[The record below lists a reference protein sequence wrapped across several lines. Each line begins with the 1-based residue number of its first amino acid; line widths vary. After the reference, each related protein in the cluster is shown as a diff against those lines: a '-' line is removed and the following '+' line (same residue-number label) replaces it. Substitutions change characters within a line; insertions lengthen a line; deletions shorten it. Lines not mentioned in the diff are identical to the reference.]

1 MNTSVKKLACEGAL
15 ALLACWFIAANAAA
29 EGAKSETRS
38 SPVSVTW
45 TDPQNFSDT
54 KSDPSHRPIRTD
66 WIEILASHLK
76 SRAARRLQPGQHLT
90 VTFADI
96 QRAGRVEPWRGPG
109 MDSVRIIKNIYPP
122 SIDLNFSLT
131 DANGKVLDSGDR
143 KLRDVGFLSRATP
156 FRDAQLQY
164 EKRLLDDW
172 VNREFPRNKQTT

>member
-1 MNTSVKKLACEGAL
+1 MKLAIKQLACGGAL
-15 ALLACWFIAANAAA
+15 ALLACGFIASNAAA
-29 EGAKSETRS
+29 ESSPTALDN

-45 TDPQNFSDT
+45 TDPQKFSDT

-76 SRAARRLQPGQHLT
+76 SRAARRLQSGQHLT
-90 VTFADI
+90 VTFTDI
-96 QRAGRVEPWRGPG
+96 QRAGRIEPWRGPN
-109 MDSVRIIKNIYPP
+109 MDSVRIVKDIYPP
-122 SIDLNFSLT
+122 SIDLSFSLT
-131 DANGKVLDSGDR
+131 DADGKVLDSGDR

-172 VNREFPRNKQTT
+172 LNKEFPRSKHAT